1 MTVGKSFS
9 DSGVRTF
16 IYLWLIIKK
25 VFLKIRYDRYRG
37 AIGMIYVKNGEIKV
51 GDEVMWCHTGKQY
64 TVKGLS
70 VLTPEEIPVNIL

>member
-1 MTVGKSFS
+1 
-9 DSGVRTF
+9 
-16 IYLWLIIKK
+16 
-25 VFLKIRYDRYRG
+25 
-37 AIGMIYVKNGEIKV
+37 MIYVKNGEIKV